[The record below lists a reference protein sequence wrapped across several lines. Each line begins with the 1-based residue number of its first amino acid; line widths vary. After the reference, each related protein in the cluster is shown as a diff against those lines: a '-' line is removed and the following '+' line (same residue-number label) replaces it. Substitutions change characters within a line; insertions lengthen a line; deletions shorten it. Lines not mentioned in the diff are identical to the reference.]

1 MSRALV
7 LGGGGPVGI
16 AWESGLIAGLAQAG
30 VNLSEADHII
40 GTSAGSFVGA
50 LLALGHAPDVLAA
63 PYAKLS
69 ARSNALNSPQNL
81 ITATPEDFA
90 YLTQKMSE
98 AFLGERPGQEVR
110 LELAHWATHAKTIS
124 EQQFIDSFGAFLRA
138 LPEDV
143 WPERSYACTAVDTA
157 NGEFIVWDRASGVS
171 LARAVASSCAVPG
184 VFPPI
189 TIKGHRYMDGG
200 MRSMTNADLARGHA
214 RVLVLAMVAGP
225 LDAPFAQRYL
235 APLEREVEFLRTSGS
250 DVAVIT
256 PDANCI
262 EAFGPNLLDYRR
274 TVMAA
279 AGGEKQ
285 AMNEAARLR
294 AFWR

>member
-1 MSRALV
+1 MSKALV

-16 AWESGLIAGLAQAG
+16 AWESGLIAGLAQSG
-30 VNLSEADHII
+30 VDLSQADHII

-69 ARSNALNSPQNL
+69 AQSDALDMPKGL
-81 ITATPEDFA
+81 IRAAPEDFA

-98 AFLGERPGQEVR
+98 AFSGERPGQDVR
-110 LELAHWATHAKTIS
+110 LELANWALHAGTVS

-138 LPEDV
+138 LPDDA

-157 NGEFIVWDRASGVS
+157 NGEFVVWDRASGVS

-189 TIKGHRYMDGG
+189 TIKDRRYMDGG
-200 MRSMTNADLARGHA
+200 MRSMTNADLARGHE
-214 RVLVLAMVAGP
+214 RVLVIAMVAGP
-225 LDAPFAQRYL
+225 LDAPLAQRYL
-235 APLEREVEFLRTSGS
+235 APLEREVAFLRTHGS
-250 DVAVIT
+250 DVSIIT
-256 PDANCI
+256 PNAHCI

-274 TVMAA
+274 SVIAA
-279 AGGEKQ
+279 EGGARQ
-285 AMNEAARLR
+285 AIEEGARLR
-294 AFWR
+294 AFWQ